1 MRTLDADA
9 ADKVKVWADVS
20 RELNQWDVVETFAE
34 RHGQA
39 LKTRAGFRRFC
50 SPKIGHLIS

>member
-39 LKTRAGFRRFC
+39 LKTRAGF
-50 SPKIGHLIS
+50 